1 MNKNSRY
8 IITGDMNDGPD
19 NTPLSKMLSIEGN
32 TLINAL
38 ANPKETR
45 PAKAESGG
53 HDSISPS
60 WTHRYKKSG
69 QPPEHKLFDQIWL
82 SPSLG
87 KKMGQAFIERRTKHG
102 GNGSDHDP
110 AWVEL
115 KI

>member
-60 WTHRYKKSG
+60 
-69 QPPEHKLFDQIWL
+69 
-82 SPSLG
+82 
-87 KKMGQAFIERRTKHG
+87 
-102 GNGSDHDP
+102 
-110 AWVEL
+110 
-115 KI
+115 